1 MLINIKFEKLFKT
14 RKWKEIR
21 RCSGNW

>member
-1 MLINIKFEKLFKT
+1 MSKKFEKLFKT
-14 RKWKEIR
+14 RKWKSIR